1 MTARAVERQHQL
13 SAWPFAQRLLRD
25 ERRELADERGVAS
38 KRKVGLDPLLEHG
51 EAALLEAR
59 DLGPSEVVVGEIGQ
73 RRPAPQRE
81 RFAQLL
87 GRFPRLGVACLVDQ
101 LLEPVH
107 VELAGGDLQDV
118 AAGPGEQHLVAERLA
133 QLRDVALQRLGGG
146 LRRLLAPELLDQALA
161 PDELVRPQREDRE
174 QLALSAA
181 ADDERPI
188 AVSDLKWAK

>member
-1 MTARAVERQHQL
+1 M
-13 SAWPFAQRLLRD
+13 
-25 ERRELADERGVAS
+25 
-38 KRKVGLDPLLEHG
+38 
-51 EAALLEAR
+51 
-59 DLGPSEVVVGEIGQ
+59 
-73 RRPAPQRE
+73 
-81 RFAQLL
+81 
-87 GRFPRLGVACLVDQ
+87 
-101 LLEPVH
+101 H

-118 AAGPGEQHLVAERLA
+118 AAGPREQHLVAERLA

-161 PDELVRPQREDRE
+161 RDELVRPQREDRE